1 MTHSEL
7 MMNRIKE
14 MGLSLKDIYKRE
26 KAYLKAIHNKEYA
39 KYSVYVEDLGLTQC
53 WYSNKR
59 KIKSPVYVKVSI
71 YTVFKYYIN
80 LGIVFRDKKKRYYTM
95 EEVEKLLIEYYKDK
109 NIEFLEDYFSYC

>member
-1 MTHSEL
+1 
-7 MMNRIKE
+7 
-14 MGLSLKDIYKRE
+14 MGLSLKDVYNRE
-26 KAYLKAIHNKEYA
+26 KAYLKAIHNKEYD
-39 KYSVYVEDLGLTQC
+39 KCSVYVEDLGLTQC

-95 EEVEKLLIEYYKDK
+95 EEVEQLLLKYYKD
-109 NIEFLEDYFSYC
+109 NSIEY